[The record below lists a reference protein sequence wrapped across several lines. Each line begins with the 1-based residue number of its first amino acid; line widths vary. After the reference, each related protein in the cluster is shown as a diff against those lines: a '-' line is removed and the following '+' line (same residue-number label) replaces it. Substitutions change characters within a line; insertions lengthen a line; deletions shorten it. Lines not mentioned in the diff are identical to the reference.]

1 LRAVRRAGCHES
13 GSSSSREALRSKVPD
28 RGGMPKFYPIAL
40 RGRGATETDSKR
52 IPIRDELQQF
62 EEVTPHTRPILT
74 RGSDQSP
81 SVGNSG
87 ESPAGSF
94 NAVRRRELFFGDE
107 EDRVDDNTRGRA
119 ETKPAAKSSTM
130 NGTSSPCRSEHGET
144 CRNANG
150 FTPKGRGAACR
161 VVPQKSRIDDSRKL
175 RRAGKFGR
183 TAKPRGPQNL

>member
-1 LRAVRRAGCHES
+1 MPREWLVQFEG
-13 GSSSSREALRSKVPD
+13 GSSEQSPHPGRNAEVLSHRLTRMRGDRDRLEADP
-28 RGGMPKFYPIAL
+28 Y
-40 RGRGATETDSKR
+40 
-52 IPIRDELQQF
+52 RDELQQF
-62 EEVTPHTRPILT
+62 EEVIPHTRSILT

-144 CRNANG
+144 RRNANW